1 MITNTLIVPS
11 SQGLLEANP
20 ELNSQYNQN
29 NLNVQN
35 DQKIQDT
42 FSSPPPSPQPAPRY

>member
-11 SQGLLEANP
+11 AKGLLEANP
-20 ELNSQYNQN
+20 ELNSQYNQY

-35 DQKIQDT
+35 NQKIQDT
-42 FSSPPPSPQPAPRY
+42 LLILPPAPQPAPRY